1 MVDKKEKQTCSGCSA
16 CEAICPKR
24 CIRMEKDDQSFY
36 YPVVDH
42 EACIECG
49 LCDKVCEN
57 TTAKKNTI
65 EVPRSF
71 GAYTTNKVLRMES
84 SSGGV
89 FSLFAEK
96 ILDSKG
102 VVISA
107 AMSSDC
113 YFVEHITV
121 SEKKELD
128 SLRGSKYVQSRMG
141 QKYNEIKSLLEEG
154 QKVLFTGTPCQ
165 VNGLRA
171 YLKKDYDNLF
181 CLDFICHGVPSEK
194 VWEKYCKEAEKLL
207 GNKVTSVNFRNKK
220 YSWERF
226 GISFESNGKGKIFRS
241 KAEDPYLRL
250 FQKNY
255 GLRPSCY
262 QCQHKGI
269 VRNSD
274 ITIGDFWGI
283 RRVIPGFSDGCGV
296 SLLLIHSPKGLRMFD
311 EIRND
316 IVAEEVNTIKAVD
329 NNVAALE
336 SVYQPYDNN
345 TFWDN
350 VNAMTVGKVADRFA
364 PISKKEKIKIVAVK
378 SPLYKVIKKHRKNA
392 K

>member
-1 MVDKKEKQTCSGCSA
+1 
-16 CEAICPKR
+16 
-24 CIRMEKDDQSFY
+24 
-36 YPVVDH
+36 
-42 EACIECG
+42 
-49 LCDKVCEN
+49 
-57 TTAKKNTI
+57 
-65 EVPRSF
+65 
-71 GAYTTNKVLRMES
+71 
-84 SSGGV
+84 
-89 FSLFAEK
+89 
-96 ILDSKG
+96 
-102 VVISA
+102 
-107 AMSSDC
+107 
-113 YFVEHITV
+113 
-121 SEKKELD
+121 
-128 SLRGSKYVQSRMG
+128 MG